1 MTLNGFAKKSIVID
15 PWLGIADFASNVCS
29 SYKNIFNNK
38 FYNLKPY
45 SEIKFKKID
54 RINFSDE
61 ELQLLRRKHPELC
74 YPKTNRKFMQKNEP
88 LYEAH
93 F

>member
-1 MTLNGFAKKSIVID
+1 MEI
-15 PWLGIADFASNVCS
+15 W
-29 SYKNIFNNK
+29 NNK

-45 SEIKFKKID
+45 SEIKFKKLD

-74 YPKTNRKFMQKNEP
+74 YPKTNRKFMQKK
-88 LYEAH
+88 
-93 F
+93 